1 MACADAALR
10 VAAVFSSSQ
19 EQATAMA
26 AKQFSY
32 SIGAGSGYV
41 IGAAPLRSKALAA
54 MALHVIGSLCVGTAM
69 LNLARR
75 KRVEA

>member
-1 MACADAALR
+1 
-10 VAAVFSSSQ
+10 
-19 EQATAMA
+19 MA

-41 IGAAPLRSKALAA
+41 IGAAPLRSKAVAA

-69 LNLARR
+69 LTLARR
-75 KRVEA
+75 KRAEA